1 MMPTTRPLKGLRVL
15 DLSQGVAGPHCGGL
29 FAEYGA
35 KVTKIEPP
43 QGDWMRILG
52 AGYDGRSG
60 SFIYYN
66 RGKKSLC
73 LDLKSEGAIEIV
85 LGLAEQSD
93 VVIDNNR
100 PGVSDR
106 LGIGFEVLKARNPK
120 IIVVA
125 ISGFGQEGPDSHRPL
140 SDTIAQAMSGF
151 MSINF
156 GRAGVPAKVDMTL
169 IDCLTGLYGF
179 QAATMALWGDPAKRQ
194 AQRLDVSL
202 VQSAAAIQGAKVLEY
217 SVAGRIPEKINAP
230 AGSYRAKDGWLALT
244 LVRETC
250 WTKIC
255 KTFGRDDLAIDP
267 RFSSFE
273 QRGTNTEALTEIVD
287 SIIATRSV
295 AEWVESF
302 RDAGV
307 LAGPINDYG
316 MWLDDPQTS
325 AIEGAPMTKV
335 ADGIEAPMVRTPGHG
350 HHTDLSPQLGEHSR
364 EILASAGIGA
374 DEIEH
379 MLSTGAVICKQA
391 ANV

>member
-1 MMPTTRPLKGLRVL
+1 MIPTSRPLKGLRVL

-35 KVTKIEPP
+35 DVTKIEPP
-43 QGDWMRILG
+43 QGDWMRVLG
-52 AGYDGRSG
+52 AGYDGLSG

-73 LDLKSEGAIEIV
+73 LDLKSEGAIDIV
-85 LGLAEQSD
+85 LNLAAQSD

-106 LGIGFEVLKARNPK
+106 LGIGFEALKARNPK

-125 ISGFGQEGPDSHRPL
+125 VSGFGQEGPDSHRPL

-151 MSINF
+151 MSMNC

-179 QAATMALWGDPAKRQ
+179 QAATMALWGDPAERQ
-194 AQRLDVSL
+194 AQRLDISL
-202 VQSAAAIQGAKVLEY
+202 VQCAAAIQGAKVLEY
-217 SVAGRIPEKINAP
+217 SVSGSIPEKINAP

-244 LVRETC
+244 LVRESC

-255 KTFGRDDLAIDP
+255 KTFDRKDLNTDP
-267 RFSSFE
+267 RFATFE
-273 QRGTNTEALTEIVD
+273 QRAANTEAITELVD
-287 SIIATRSV
+287 SIIATRNV
-295 AEWVESF
+295 TDWVESF
-302 RDAGV
+302 REAGV

-316 MWLDDPQTS
+316 MWLDDPQTT
-325 AIEGAPMTKV
+325 AIQGAPMTTV
-335 ADGIEAPMVRTPGHG
+335 TTGIEAPMVRTPGHG
-350 HHTDLSPQLGEHSR
+350 HHTDLSPHLGEHSR
-364 EILASAGIGA
+364 EILAAAGVSASNI
-374 DEIEH
+374 DQ
-379 MLSTGAVICKQA
+379 MLSTGAVISKQA
-391 ANV
+391 G

>member
-1 MMPTTRPLKGLRVL
+1 MIPTSRPLKGLRVL

-35 KVTKIEPP
+35 DVTKIEPP

-73 LDLKSEGAIEIV
+73 LDLKSEGAIDVV
-85 LGLAEQSD
+85 LNLAAQSD

-106 LGIGFEVLKARNPK
+106 LGIGFEALKARNPK
-120 IIVVA
+120 IVVVA
-125 ISGFGQEGPDSHRPL
+125 VSGFGQEGPASHRPL

-151 MSINF
+151 MSMNC

-179 QAATMALWGDPAKRQ
+179 QAATMALWGDPAQRE
-194 AQRLDVSL
+194 AQRLDISL
-202 VQSAAAIQGAKVLEY
+202 VQCAAAIQGAKVLEY
-217 SVAGRIPEKINAP
+217 SVSDSIPEKINAP

-244 LVRETC
+244 LVRESC

-255 KTFGRDDLAIDP
+255 KTFGRDDLVTDP
-267 RFSSFE
+267 RFATFE
-273 QRGTNTEALTEIVD
+273 QRAANTETITEVVD
-287 SIIATRSV
+287 RIIATRNVSD
-295 AEWVESF
+295 WVESF
-302 RDAGV
+302 REAGV

-316 MWLDDPQTS
+316 MWLDDPQTT
-325 AIEGAPMTKV
+325 AVQDAPMTTV
-335 ADGIEAPMVRTPGHG
+335 AAGIEAPMVRTPGHG
-350 HHTDLSPQLGEHSR
+350 NHTDLSPHLGEHSR
-364 EILASAGIGA
+364 EILAEAGVSVSDI
-374 DEIEH
+374 DQ

-391 ANV
+391 A